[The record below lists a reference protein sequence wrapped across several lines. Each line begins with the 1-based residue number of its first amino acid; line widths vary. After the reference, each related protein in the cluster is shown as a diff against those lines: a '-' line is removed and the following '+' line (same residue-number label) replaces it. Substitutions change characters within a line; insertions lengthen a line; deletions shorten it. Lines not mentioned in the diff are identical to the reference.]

1 MPIRKIEAGRVI
13 TVASNNWVGPY
24 GTIWYDETLGDL
36 RIGDD
41 ITPGGRQLTFSGG
54 GNTGTSTPL
63 TVSLIGPDYTLSN
76 IVTNVTKLRFDS
88 DAGFDV
94 VDLGSGEVK
103 ISMNSTFKYW
113 HVDGQD
119 HLTAEGID
127 HLKLAAGPGIAITT
141 DPYAS
146 TQTVTFSVL
155 PATTATLGGVKAGNN
170 VNITQD
176 GTISVTQGDV
186 INKVVDIPDVNSTTL
201 TNGSLLVY
209 NGGASRWD
217 TKNELSI
224 QVIDGGEF

>member
-113 HVDGQD
+113 HVDGQE

-127 HLKLAAGPGIAITT
+127 HVKLAAGPGIEITT
-141 DPYAS
+141 DPHAS

-155 PATTATLGGVKAGNN
+155 PATTATLGGVIAGNN
-170 VNITQD
+170 INITEAGIISATQLSIYGSSGINVVVT
-176 GTISVTQGDV
+176 GT
-186 INKVVDIPDVNSTTL
+186 DVNL
-201 TNGSLLVY
+201 TI
-209 NGGASRWD
+209 D
-217 TKNELSI
+217 EL
-224 QVIDGGEF
+224 DGGTY

>member
-41 ITPGGRQLTFSGG
+41 VTPGGRQLTFSGG

-113 HVDGQD
+113 HVDGQET
-119 HLTAEGID
+119 LTAVGLD
-127 HLKLAAGPGIAITT
+127 HIKLAAGAGIEITT
-141 DPYAS
+141 NPLAT

-155 PATTATLGGVKAGNN
+155 PATTATLGGVIAGNN
-170 VNITQD
+170 INITEAGIISATQLSIYGSSGINVVVT
-176 GTISVTQGDV
+176 GT
-186 INKVVDIPDVNSTTL
+186 DVNL
-201 TNGSLLVY
+201 TI
-209 NGGASRWD
+209 D
-217 TKNELSI
+217 EL
-224 QVIDGGEF
+224 DGGTY

>member
-41 ITPGGRQLTFSGG
+41 VTPGGRQLTFSGG
-54 GNTGTSTPL
+54 GSTGTSIPL

-94 VDLGSGEVK
+94 IDLGNGEVK
-103 ISMNSTFKYW
+103 IGMNSTFKYW
-113 HVDGQD
+113 HVDGQET
-119 HLTAEGID
+119 LTAEGLD
-127 HLKLAAGPGIAITT
+127 HIKLAAGPGIGITT
-141 DPYAS
+141 DPLAT

-155 PATTATLGGVKAGNN
+155 PATTATLGGVKAGNDII
-170 VNITQD
+170 ITED
-176 GTISVTQGDV
+176 GTISVT
-186 INKVVDIPDVNSTTL
+186 L
-201 TNGSLLVY
+201 
-209 NGGASRWD
+209 
-217 TKNELSI
+217 EF
-224 QVIDGGEF
+224 DGGTY